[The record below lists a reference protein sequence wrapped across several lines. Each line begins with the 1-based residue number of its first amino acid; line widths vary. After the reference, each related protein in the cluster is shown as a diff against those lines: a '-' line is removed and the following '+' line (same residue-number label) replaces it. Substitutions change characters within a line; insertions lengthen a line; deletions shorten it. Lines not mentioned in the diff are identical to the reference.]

1 MGNGPRACHRYE
13 SLSRGVLAYAVC
25 GCVLVLAACEPGPV
39 RAVFSAAPLR
49 QLGRIS
55 YGVYVYHWPLFLWLD
70 PARTRLAPAE
80 LTAVRVATLAV
91 ATVSFVFVE
100 QPIREGRR
108 IVRLG
113 RWIAAPT
120 AVATVAS
127 CALVVAAV
135 APAPAVTFAPTR
147 SAASIVT
154 ASRSAAPPPVVAA
167 PSAAIAGA
175 PAATTVHRV
184 LVVGDSVALTVG
196 RGIERWGAKHGVF
209 VWNAGALGCTLLDG
223 VPVRG
228 YWGIETRPADSCRTV
243 ETFPEAIRKFDPDVV
258 VVLYGAWDVYD
269 ASFDHGRTRSS
280 PGHAE
285 WDRHC
290 AAAIAAAARRLS
302 AAGAHVLWLAPP
314 CFAPHPGA
322 SDTGAVWYDPARV
335 DALRSVARSVA
346 PQTGITVSDV
356 VHDTGCPVDFA
367 ARPDGV
373 HYSDPGA
380 DAVAARLGPEIE
392 RVGLATHTL
401 VAR

>member
-80 LTAVRVATLAV
+80 LTAVRVATTLAV

-135 APAPAVTFAPTR
+135 APR
-147 SAASIVT
+147 
-154 ASRSAAPPPVVAA
+154 
-167 PSAAIAGA
+167 
-175 PAATTVHRV
+175 
-184 LVVGDSVALTVG
+184 
-196 RGIERWGAKHGVF
+196 
-209 VWNAGALGCTLLDG
+209 
-223 VPVRG
+223 
-228 YWGIETRPADSCRTV
+228 RP
-243 ETFPEAIRKFDPDVV
+243 
-258 VVLYGAWDVYD
+258 
-269 ASFDHGRTRSS
+269 
-280 PGHAE
+280 
-285 WDRHC
+285 
-290 AAAIAAAARRLS
+290 
-302 AAGAHVLWLAPP
+302 
-314 CFAPHPGA
+314 
-322 SDTGAVWYDPARV
+322 
-335 DALRSVARSVA
+335 
-346 PQTGITVSDV
+346 
-356 VHDTGCPVDFA
+356 
-367 ARPDGV
+367 
-373 HYSDPGA
+373 
-380 DAVAARLGPEIE
+380 
-392 RVGLATHTL
+392 
-401 VAR
+401 